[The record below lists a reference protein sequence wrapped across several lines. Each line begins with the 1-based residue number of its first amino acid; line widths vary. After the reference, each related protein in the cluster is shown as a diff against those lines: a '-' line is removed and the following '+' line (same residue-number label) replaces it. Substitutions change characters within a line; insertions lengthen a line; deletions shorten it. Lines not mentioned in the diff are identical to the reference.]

1 MALSAPRHT
10 PRPFLSGR
18 LPPLGGDVVQLDSL
32 VRFVEH
38 PVKAFLRERLGW
50 FAGNASDEVNDS
62 LPIDL
67 DPLERWEVGDRL
79 LTARLA
85 GADLPAAVS
94 AELARGILPPGR
106 LVDAVLSEVTPTV
119 EALVAAATSLP
130 GAGAEA
136 RSLDV
141 NVRLA
146 DGRILIGTVPGVRD
160 GIIVRCVYSRLGPKH
175 RLAAWVRFLALTA
188 AWPDQAIASVL
199 LGRGGR
205 GPGGRQLI
213 RTSVLPPIAADPPDL
228 GAARRTAALA
238 GIGRAGGPLRPGHAR
253 ALAHLL
259 RHVRGVGRAPG
270 GRATIPGKRPRGHGS
285 PPTSFRA
292 RTASPNT

>member
-1 MALSAPRHT
+1 M
-10 PRPFLSGR
+10 
-18 LPPLGGDVVQLDSL
+18 QLDSL

-67 DPLERWEVGDRL
+67 DALERWEVGDRL
-79 LTARLA
+79 LAARLA

-106 LVDAVLSEVTPTV
+106 LVDAVLGEVTPTV
-119 EALVAAATSLP
+119 EALVAAAASLP
-130 GAGAEA
+130 CAGAEA

-141 NVRLA
+141 NVRLP
-146 DGRILIGTVPGVRD
+146 DGRILIGTVPGVHD

-188 AWPDQAIASVL
+188 AWPDQPIASVL
-199 LGRGGR
+199 LGRGGK

-213 RTSVLPPIAADPPDL
+213 RTSVLPPSAGGP
-228 GAARRTAALA
+228 GAVGGRQPVDRPRRDR
-238 GIGRAGGPLRPGHAR
+238 RAGGPLRPGHAR

-259 RHVRGVGRAPG
+259 RHLGGMGRRPPG
-270 GRATIPGKRPRGHGS
+270 WRRSR
-285 PPTSFRA
+285 
-292 RTASPNT
+292 